1 MPTRIFVDNLS
12 FETTAG
18 DLHDFFSGDGRVV
31 TSVAIVTDDESGQ
44 SRGFGFVDMTA
55 GTDVAALLLALDG
68 KELRGRLLLVSETH
82 EPGQPPQRSG
92 RLLGDFGG
100 RW

>member
-1 MPTRIFVDNLS
+1 MRTRIFVDNLS

-18 DLHDFFSGDGRVV
+18 ELHDLFSADGRVV
-31 TSVAIVTDDESGQ
+31 SGVSIVTDGESGQ
-44 SRGFGFVDMTA
+44 SRGFGFVDMLA
-55 GTDVAALLLALDG
+55 GTDVAALLVALEG
-68 KELRGRLLLVSETH
+68 KPLRGRALLVSETH

>member
-1 MPTRIFVDNLS
+1 MRTRIFVDNLS

-18 DLHDFFSGDGRVV
+18 ELQDFFSGDGRVV
-31 TSVAIVTDDESGQ
+31 ATVAIVTDDESGQ
-44 SRGFGFVDMTA
+44 SRGFGFVDMSA
-55 GTDVAALLLALDG
+55 GTDMGALLLALDG
-68 KELRGRLLLVSETH
+68 KQLRGRALFVSETH
-82 EPGQPPQRSG
+82 EPGQLPQRSG